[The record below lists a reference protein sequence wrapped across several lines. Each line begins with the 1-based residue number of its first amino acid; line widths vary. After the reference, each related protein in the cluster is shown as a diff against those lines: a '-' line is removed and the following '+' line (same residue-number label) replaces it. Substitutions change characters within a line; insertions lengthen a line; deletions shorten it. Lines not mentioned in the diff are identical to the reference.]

1 MKNIVIALLVVIG
14 LVVWWLMPYT
24 IRYRL
29 TLFVENGGQT
39 VQGSSVV
46 ETRWLDTFGFIYP
59 WRTTYSGEA
68 TVVDLGDKGVLFAL
82 LPRGVEPPSFMT
94 GLFAGD
100 TAGGMTRVTL
110 HRVEL
115 DKRVLPV
122 PFNRLPMLVRFRD
135 INDPTT
141 VERVD
146 PNDLAASFGPGTKL
160 VGATIEITSD
170 RETMRIEKFLP
181 WLVNSHGM
189 LDGQLIT
196 ISNALSSRLS
206 SYDFRRPRQ

>member
-1 MKNIVIALLVVIG
+1 MKNFVIALLVVIG

-68 TVVDLGDKGVLFAL
+68 TIVDLGDKGLLFAL
-82 LPRGVEPPSFMT
+82 LPGPVEAPSFMT
-94 GLFAGD
+94 RLFAGQS
-100 TAGGMTRVTL
+100 AGGMTRITL

-115 DKRVLPV
+115 DKRVLPL

-141 VERVD
+141 VEQVD
-146 PNDLAASFGPGTKL
+146 PNDLAASFGPDVKL
-160 VGATIEITSD
+160 IGATIAITRDPVTRGLKKRFSWLGHTNWMHPTPESEIGSSAFVD
-170 RETMRIEKFLP
+170 GAFLY
-181 WLVNSHGM
+181 
-189 LDGQLIT
+189 GQK
-196 ISNALSSRLS
+196 
-206 SYDFRRPRQ
+206 